1 MSQLVNIVSSEYSVA
16 VFLSFFFFFTKGV
29 LNQLS
34 IVVSQAYKVSKDNP
48 QRHLFLAPG
57 FFVASHQE
65 VRHVLPQIRAV
76 SVLWP

>member
-1 MSQLVNIVSSEYSVA
+1 MSQLVNIVLSEYSVA
-16 VFLSFFFFFTKGV
+16 VFLFCFFTKGV

-34 IVVSQAYKVSKDNP
+34 IVSQAYEVSKDNP

>member
-1 MSQLVNIVSSEYSVA
+1 MENVSVGQHSLVWVLSSS
-16 VFLSFFFFFTKGV
+16 FSFFVFFTKGV

-34 IVVSQAYKVSKDNP
+34 IVSQAYKVSKDNP

-57 FFVASHQE
+57 FFVASRQE

>member
-1 MSQLVNIVSSEYSVA
+1 MSQLVNIVLSEYSVA
-16 VFLSFFFFFTKGV
+16 VFLFLFFYQGV

-34 IVVSQAYKVSKDNP
+34 IVSQAYKVSKDNP

-57 FFVASHQE
+57 FFEASHQE

>member
-34 IVVSQAYKVSKDNP
+34 IVSQAYKVSKDNP

-65 VRHVLPQIRAV
+65 VRHVLPQILAV

>member
-16 VFLSFFFFFTKGV
+16 VFLFSFFFTKGV

-34 IVVSQAYKVSKDNP
+34 IVSQAYKVSKDNP

>member
-34 IVVSQAYKVSKDNP
+34 IVSQAYKVSKDNP